1 MQAVEGAIS
10 TPGKTNEA
18 DMQALTRAEKRLIK
32 QQKRQEQQKQRNSLE
47 LKTIQPKT
55 KNQELVFKEF
65 INGKNLL
72 IHGLPGTGKS
82 FLSLYLAL
90 SDIEEYRDY
99 NNVTIIRSVV
109 PSRDMGFLPGSIKDK
124 AKIYEAP
131 YQSICAELY
140 NRGDAYEILK
150 QKGLINFETSSFLR
164 GMTLDNTIIIVDEC
178 QNMTYQEL
186 CTIITRAG
194 NNSKIIFCGDY
205 RQTDLKWDDEKSGIF
220 NFMKILNRMTKYFT
234 CLELTEDDIVRSGL
248 VKDFIIKKTQ
258 IENNS
263 RIPVR
268 AAGSFSP
275 TQALHTSQK
284 DP

>member
-1 MQAVEGAIS
+1 
-10 TPGKTNEA
+10 
-18 DMQALTRAEKRLIK
+18 MQALSRAEKRLIK

-47 LKTIQPKT
+47 LKNIQPKT
-55 KNQELVFKEF
+55 RNQELIFKEF

-72 IHGLPGTGKS
+72 IHGYPGTGKS

-99 NNVTIIRSVV
+99 NSVTIIRSVV

-124 AKIYEAP
+124 SKIYEAP

-140 NRGDAYEILK
+140 GRGDAYEILK
-150 QKGLINFETSSFLR
+150 QKNIINFETSSFLR

-178 QNMTYQEL
+178 QNMTYAEL

-194 NNSKIIFCGDY
+194 SNSKIIFCGDY
-205 RQTDLKWDDEKSGIF
+205 RQTDFKWDDEKSGIF
-220 NFMKILNRMTKYFT
+220 QFMRILNKMTKYFT
-234 CLELTEDDIVRSGL
+234 CLELTEEDIVRSGL
-248 VKDFIIKKTQ
+248 VKDFIIKKMQ
-258 IENNS
+258 IENSN
-263 RIPVR
+263 RVPVH
-268 AAGSFSP
+268 ATASFSP
-275 TQALHTSQK
+275 AQALHTPQK